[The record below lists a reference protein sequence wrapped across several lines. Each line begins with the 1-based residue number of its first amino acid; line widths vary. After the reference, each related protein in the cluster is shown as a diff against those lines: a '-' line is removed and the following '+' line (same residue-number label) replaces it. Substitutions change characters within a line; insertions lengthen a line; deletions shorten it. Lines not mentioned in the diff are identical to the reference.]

1 MFRLV
6 QQLLI
11 DQIEIDS
18 HSNKN
23 HKIEKFDPE
32 NRDLEKPFTFNLVV

>member
-6 QQLLI
+6 QQLI

-18 HSNKN
+18 HSNLN

-32 NRDLEKPFTFNLVV
+32 NRDLGKPFNFNLAV